1 MLDRSLPSLSRTSG
15 TWGPTTR
22 MSNLGGPRSCD
33 SRSRSLRCS
42 PADFDLGSD
51 RGYRDGWCD
60 ESTFRIV
67 DINSFAGCSA
77 CGYVGEGE
85 HFPAFRAGSGSG
97 GSTAGRRSRSSTYPQ
112 AFLVNSS
119 RCAIA
124 EALVLTLIIVEADP
138 GANAGFRLGH
148 RRIGMEVDL
157 FVFEAA
163 PQSLDEDVVH
173 GELPLARL
181 CPLSVHNEQSSCRDI
196 ASLL

>member
-1 MLDRSLPSLSRTSG
+1 MRRVYFPNRRYQFLCWLWVCGRR
-15 TWGPTTR
+15 R
-22 MSNLGGPRSCD
+22 
-33 SRSRSLRCS
+33 
-42 PADFDLGSD
+42 
-51 RGYRDGWCD
+51 
-60 ESTFRIV
+60 
-67 DINSFAGCSA
+67 A
-77 CGYVGEGE
+77 C
-85 HFPAFRAGSGSG
+85 PAFRAGSGSG

-173 GELPLARL
+173 AAPLAVHADGDIMGLQSAGEAVAGELATPRFREGRL
-181 CPLSVHNEQSSCRDI
+181 WSVLKISGRPC
-196 ASLL
+196 

>member
-1 MLDRSLPSLSRTSG
+1 MRGLATDAFSRG
-15 TWGPTTR
+15 
-22 MSNLGGPRSCD
+22 
-33 SRSRSLRCS
+33 
-42 PADFDLGSD
+42 
-51 RGYRDGWCD
+51 
-60 ESTFRIV
+60 
-67 DINSFAGCSA
+67 A

-85 HFPAFRAGSGSG
+85 HFPAFRARSGSG

-163 PQSLDEDVVH
+163 PQSLADDVVH
-173 GELPLARL
+173 AAPLA
-181 CPLSVHNEQSSCRDI
+181 VHADGDAMGLQS
-196 ASLL
+196 ASEAVAREVAALVAIEDL